1 MRMLLRVQM
10 EVEAG
15 NSAIKDGSFG
25 EILDGVM
32 QRIKPEAAYF
42 TAIDG
47 KRTGLIFFDLKE
59 ASDIPAIA
67 EPFFHG
73 VNAAIDLFPKR
84 PRRRSEHNQNSP
96 QPDQCHRPAAWR
108 PELGAGDGGPGGQ
121 ARGHEIA
128 GVERHARPSV
138 LLACVC

>member
-25 EILDGVM
+25 EILDAVM
-32 QRIKPEAAYF
+32 ARIKPEAAYF

-47 KRTGLIFFDLKE
+47 KRTGLIFFDLE
-59 ASDIPAIA
+59 NASDIPAIA

-73 VNAAIDLFPKR
+73 VNAALDLFPVMT
-84 PRRRSEHNQNSP
+84 
-96 QPDQCHRPAAWR
+96 
-108 PELGAGDGGPGGQ
+108 PEDVQTG
-121 ARGHEIA
+121 
-128 GVERHARPSV
+128 
-138 LLACVC
+138 LAEASKAF